1 MNLCWFGKKNI
12 STRQHGAFPKPSQC
26 PRQLVGFWI
35 MTFALQPAR
44 GFLCHLLSPCI
55 FSLNCG
61 VTTLSHKRVKQCAYK
76 AECQQCPGR
85 ACHGGG
91 WPSSPVSRPV
101 FYNPVAMRSQTWC
114 CPRGEGSIREDSLSV
129 SVFTSPKHKPSG
141 IFCWGTGDS
150 LAWNK
155 KVEHK
160 EWGEVAMCKMKPS
173 CFVGF
178 AILQN
183 PCRAF
188 YPSV

>member
-61 VTTLSHKRVKQCAYK
+61 VTTLSHKGVKQCAYK

-114 CPRGEGSIREDSLSV
+114 CPRGKGSIREKTHFLFLYSPHLSTNHQGY
-129 SVFTSPKHKPSG
+129 F
-141 IFCWGTGDS
+141 
-150 LAWNK
+150 
-155 KVEHK
+155 VEALETLWLEIK
-160 EWGEVAMCKMKPS
+160 RWSTKNEEK
-173 CFVGF
+173 
-178 AILQN
+178 
-183 PCRAF
+183 
-188 YPSV
+188 